1 LKIVTAILL
10 AFAAAPGLLAQLTP
24 EQRVQD
30 LQTIAGM
37 YAKRYA
43 PANWKVAALGVNV
56 LDLVPW
62 IQRARAAKNDLEYAE
77 VLMEYT
83 ASFQDSHVS
92 LGMTANFVASL
103 GFFADIYDGKVLID
117 LVDRNALPVRDFP
130 FTDGDELV
138 TIDGRPALEVG
149 QELARL
155 SGAGN
160 PRAGLRLGVQ
170 RITSRAQSA
179 VPRAVD
185 VGDEAVV
192 EIRRASGELQTY
204 RLPWRKSGF
213 PVRTFGQVPSPVIS
227 ATASGSATDAPA
239 ETPDLPAWRKVF
251 YEMHIA
257 SADLPELRRENP
269 VVVNPETGNELS
281 PRGVLNYGSRFM
293 VWNLP
298 TGFTIRLGRLPS
310 DVFYTG
316 VYQNE
321 GQRIG
326 YLRIGS
332 FPVYSNAQL
341 AQLEAEVAFF
351 NANTDGLVVD
361 VMRNTG
367 GSICSASDIAARIV
381 PGNHDH
387 PGLAF
392 RPTISRILAYDNSIT
407 QLRGL
412 NAPPW
417 TIELYTFIRNQLAE
431 AYNANRGM
439 PGPAPICDWGYTITS
454 LPTAYR
460 KPLIVLVDDFSTST
474 GDYFPALMQDNK
486 RGPIVGMRT
495 NGAGGSVINV
505 QGGWY
510 SETNTRVTESLMV
523 RPESRNI
530 AGFPASP
537 YIENVGVRP
546 DIELDYMTRENLVTG
561 GRPFVEAFTKII
573 VDEIK
578 KATPTP

>member
-1 LKIVTAILL
+1 MKIVVAVIA
-10 AFAAAPGLLAQLTP
+10 AFAAAPAMLAQLTP

-30 LQTIAGM
+30 LQTVAGM

-43 PANWKVAALGVNV
+43 PANWKAAALGVNV

-77 VLMEYT
+77 VLMEYV
-83 ASFQDSHVS
+83 ASFQDTHSS
-92 LGMTANFVASL
+92 LSMTATFVASL
-103 GFFADIYDGKVLID
+103 GFFTDLYDGKVLID
-117 LVDRNALPVRDFP
+117 LVDRSVLPARDYP
-130 FTDGDELV
+130 FTEGDELV
-138 TIDGRPALEVG
+138 TLDGRPALEVG
-149 QELARL
+149 QELARFR
-155 SGAGN
+155 GAGN
-160 PRAGLRLGVQ
+160 PRAGLRLGIQ
-170 RITSRAQSA
+170 RITSRSQSA

-204 RLPWRKSGF
+204 RLKWNKSGF
-213 PVRTFGQVPSPVIS
+213 PIRTFGQVPSPIISASAS
-227 ATASGSATDAPA
+227 ATAA
-239 ETPDLPAWRKVF
+239 ETTPDAAEPAWRKVF
-251 YEMHIA
+251 YEMHMA
-257 SADLPELRRENP
+257 SDDLPELRRENP
-269 VVVNPETGNELS
+269 VVVNPETGQELS

-298 TGFTIRLGRLPS
+298 AGFTTRLGRLAS

-316 VYQNE
+316 VYQSE

-326 YLRIGS
+326 YLRLGS
-332 FPVYSNAQL
+332 FPTYTTAQL
-341 AQLEAEVAFF
+341 IQLEAEIAFF
-351 NANTDGLVVD
+351 NANTDGLVID

-367 GSICSASDIAARIV
+367 GTICSASEIALRTV
-381 PGNHDH
+381 PGSHIH

-392 RPTISRILAYDNSIT
+392 RPTISRILAYDNAIT

-412 NAPPW
+412 GAPSW
-417 TIELYTFIRNQLAE
+417 SIELYTYIRNLLAE

-439 PGPAPICDWGYTITS
+439 PGPIPICDWEYSIPS
-454 LPTAYR
+454 IPAAYR

-486 RGPIVGMRT
+486 RGKIVGMRT
-495 NGAGGSVINV
+495 NGAGGSVIDV
-505 QGGWY
+505 SAGWY

-523 RPESRNI
+523 RLESRNVP
-530 AGFPASP
+530 GFPVSP
-537 YIENVGVRP
+537 YVENVGVRP
-546 DIELDYMTRENLVTG
+546 DIELDYMTRDNLVTA